1 MEVKYGHRWYEVL
14 DIKETNG
21 IERYKV
27 VDENGE
33 IDWIANPDGIILDEE

>member
-14 DIKETNG
+14 DIKEANG

-27 VDENGE
+27 VDENGA
-33 IDWIANPDGIILDEE
+33 IDWIANPDEVILDEE